1 MPHPG
6 ERIWIPFSPDP
17 PPCPEILRD
26 TESKPGGLTLTQYS
40 IQPAERLLLAA
51 FSEVYSEDC
60 GGEAEQETQKT
71 HSLARQRGGVNDA
84 ALTIEETV
92 VSTPLLL
99 DPFVMSSCFPN

>member
-6 ERIWIPFSPDP
+6 ERIWIPFSPHP

-51 FSEVYSEDC
+51 FSEVYNEGC
-60 GGEAEQETQKT
+60 GGEVEQETQKT
-71 HSLARQRGGVNDA
+71 QFGQAERGC
-84 ALTIEETV
+84 E
-92 VSTPLLL
+92 
-99 DPFVMSSCFPN
+99 